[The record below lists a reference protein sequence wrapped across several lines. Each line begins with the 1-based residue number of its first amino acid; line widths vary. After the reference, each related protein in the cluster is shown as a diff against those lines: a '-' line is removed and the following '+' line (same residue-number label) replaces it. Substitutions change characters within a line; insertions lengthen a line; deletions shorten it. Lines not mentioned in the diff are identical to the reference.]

1 MDKETDFID
10 PQPYVG
16 QDSKFT
22 GLHYPETGSTVAVT
36 GVVELA
42 LNVDAKGNLTNLQ
55 VLSEEPPLL
64 GFGDAALSDFSG
76 AKFIPAFRNGQPVE
90 SNVKI
95 PVYYKPSAES
105 ARNPSEKGSGRLMNK
120 VVRASFFKRDPLT
133 CARELIGTELI
144 WGECSG
150 VVVEVEAYAAIDD
163 EAAHTF
169 TRPSARSFIERNKA
183 GAAYVYFNYGVHW
196 MLNVLVKGDA
206 NGFVLIRALEPR
218 RGVELMKRRRGVN
231 DLRQLCSGPGKLTQ
245 AFAIT
250 GRDHE
255 MDLCSDPRHCFV
267 SNSRATFDVV
277 ADKRIGISRSAHLPW
292 RFTLRGSPFVSRA
305 VKL

>member
-1 MDKETDFID
+1 
-10 PQPYVG
+10 
-16 QDSKFT
+16 
-22 GLHYPETGSTVAVT
+22 
-36 GVVELA
+36 
-42 LNVDAKGNLTNLQ
+42 
-55 VLSEEPPLL
+55 
-64 GFGDAALSDFSG
+64 
-76 AKFIPAFRNGQPVE
+76 
-90 SNVKI
+90 
-95 PVYYKPSAES
+95 
-105 ARNPSEKGSGRLMNK
+105 MNK

-150 VVVEVEAYAAIDD
+150 VVVEVEAYAAIED
-163 EAAHTF
+163 EAAHTY

-218 RGVELMKRRRGVN
+218 RGVQLMKRRRGAN
-231 DLRQLCSGPGKLTQ
+231 DPRQLCSGPGKVTQ
-245 AFAIT
+245 ALAVT
-250 GRDHE
+250 GGDHE
-255 MDLCSDPRHCFV
+255 MDLCADPRHCFV
-267 SNSRATFDVV
+267 SNSRATFAVV

-292 RFTLRGSPFVSRA
+292 RFTLHGSPFVSRA

>member
-1 MDKETDFID
+1 MKR
-10 PQPYVG
+10 QY
-16 QDSKFT
+16 Q
-22 GLHYPETGSTVAVT
+22 
-36 GVVELA
+36 
-42 LNVDAKGNLTNLQ
+42 
-55 VLSEEPPLL
+55 
-64 GFGDAALSDFSG
+64 
-76 AKFIPAFRNGQPVE
+76 
-90 SNVKI
+90 
-95 PVYYKPSAES
+95 
-105 ARNPSEKGSGRLMNK
+105 SEKSTEKIIRS
-120 VVRASFFKRDPLT
+120 AFFKRDPLT

-196 MLNVLVKGDA
+196 MLNVLVKGEAD
-206 NGFVLIRALEPR
+206 GFVLIRALEPR
-218 RGVELMKRRRGVN
+218 RGVELMKRRRGIN

-255 MDLCSDPRHCFV
+255 MDLCSI
-267 SNSRATFDVV
+267 RAT
-277 ADKRIGISRSAHLPW
+277 ASSPTHARLSMLWQTNASASAALSHLPW

-305 VKL
+305 VEL